1 MSTTKNYGWA
11 YVHPTASQ
19 AQARGVDKSIQF
31 LTGAVDSNGIGLG
44 SGSAKF
50 TFDAGAATASLS
62 LTGKMTASSH
72 ISASQFYGNGATLT
86 GIASFPFS
94 GDAVISGNLNVTGSI
109 TASNYVIENTVEINN
124 AGSSKFGNTNDD
136 KHVFTGS
143 VFIGSS
149 GSNVDVEYKLASSQL
164 KVPGLQVN
172 YRTISTTTF
181 TASASDYIVGLSNAS
196 AITLRLLDASVVG
209 AGSLLVVKDE
219 VGNPRANPNEITISA
234 SSGQTVDGG
243 THTQLGAGSRVSV
256 TLYSN
261 GVDKWF
267 II

>member
-1 MSTTKNYGWA
+1 MSSIKNYGWA

-19 AQARGVDKSIQF
+19 AQARGVNRTIQF
-31 LTGAVDSNGIGLG
+31 LTGGVDSNGIGIG
-44 SGSAKF
+44 SGSTKLM
-50 TFDAGAATASLS
+50 FDYAATTASLALS
-62 LTGKMTASSH
+62 GNMTSSGH
-72 ISASQFYGNGATLT
+72 VSASAFYGNGANLSGVAT
-86 GIASFPFS
+86 FPYS
-94 GDAVISGNLNVTGSI
+94 GNAVINGNLNVTGSI
-109 TASNYVIENTVEINN
+109 TASNYVVENTLEINN

-196 AITLRLLDASVVG
+196 AITVRLLDASVAG
-209 AGSLLVVKDE
+209 TGSLLVIKDE
-219 VGNPRANPNEITISA
+219 VGSPRDSSAKITVSA
-234 SSGQTVDGG
+234 SSGQTVDGAAHTSIEG
-243 THTQLGAGSRVSV
+243 TLPSLTF
-256 TLYSN
+256 YSN
-261 GVDKWF
+261 GSTKWF
-267 II
+267 KI